1 MRSLTV
7 VTHDKSVGSEQLLVE
22 NLLHIALITLLVGV
36 HENDVKF
43 ARQFLDGF
51 LSRAFDKRDSV
62 IELVFVECSSRGC
75 NHLRVELQ
83 SDDFSLGCFGCFV
96 PRKRTVTSVAA
107 DFEDLPSL
115 AERSAMGGWGEGGE
129 GHDSLYVHTS
139 LGLLML
145 SQEFHCRALERRGHL
160 ISILELITCPFPEFL
175 HIF

>member
-1 MRSLTV
+1 MGGGGGAMRSLTV

-62 IELVFVECSSRGC
+62 IQLVFVECSSRGC

-115 AERSAMGGWGEGGE
+115 AERSAMGGWG
-129 GHDSLYVHTS
+129 DMIPCMYIP
-139 LGLLML
+139 LLA
-145 SQEFHCRALERRGHL
+145 C
-160 ISILELITCPFPEFL
+160 
-175 HIF
+175 